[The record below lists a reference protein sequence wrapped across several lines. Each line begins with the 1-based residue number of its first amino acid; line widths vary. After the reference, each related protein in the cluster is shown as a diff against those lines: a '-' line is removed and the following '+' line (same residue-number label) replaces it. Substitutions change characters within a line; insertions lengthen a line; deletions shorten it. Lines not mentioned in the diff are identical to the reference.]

1 MIGFRTAI
9 SPSVSNKSLAS
20 RTNETT
26 TPASVTR
33 DPTAFAALVPRNVGS
48 QALRTLDDVRDQIS
62 QEIAINAITKAEYI
76 DGVRIGVRL
85 VMSRGDDKQFLRQI
99 AAKIRHHLTLLEYLF
114 AIATTSQSVN
124 SSPNT
129 LIICGSSVDFV
140 QRAMLL
146 TSSKFTGRM
155 VTSSGNEELDFVW
168 VATISDLGVSPYD
181 EDALWDVMRK
191 SARSPMDPL
200 APPPGSKS
208 IDTILSEARSKLQR
222 ISAFQA
228 FDELRETQVGAP
240 TFLVDIRPAAQ
251 REREGAIHGSL
262 IIERNHLEWRFDP
275 RCPSRL
281 AIADRY
287 DLRIIVFCQEG
298 YTSSLA
304 AYSLQQLGLLNAT
317 DMIGGYEA
325 WKAAGFPIDKILGL

>member
-1 MIGFRTAI
+1 M
-9 SPSVSNKSLAS
+9 SSN
-20 RTNETT
+20 NDE
-26 TPASVTR
+26 
-33 DPTAFAALVPRNVGS
+33 G
-48 QALRTLDDVRDQIS
+48 
-62 QEIAINAITKAEYI
+62 
-76 DGVRIGVRL
+76 
-85 VMSRGDDKQFLRQI
+85 FLRHI
-99 AAKIRHHLTLLEYLF
+99 AAKIRHQLTLLEYLF
-114 AIATTSQSVN
+114 AVATITPSAK
-124 SSPNT
+124 SSPNS
-129 LIICGSSVDFV
+129 LIICGSSIDFV

-155 VTSSGNEELDFVW
+155 VTAAGDEEPDFVW

-191 SARSPMDPL
+191 SAQSPMDPL

-222 ISAFQA
+222 ISASQA

-262 IIERNHLEWRFDP
+262 IIERNILEWRFDP
-275 RCPSRL
+275 RCASRL

-298 YTSSLA
+298 YTSRYA
-304 AYSLQQLGLLNAT
+304 IIPPH
-317 DMIGGYEA
+317 D
-325 WKAAGFPIDKILGL
+325 DILTFEIIFRSI

>member
-1 MIGFRTAI
+1 M
-9 SPSVSNKSLAS
+9 SN
-20 RTNETT
+20 
-26 TPASVTR
+26 
-33 DPTAFAALVPRNVGS
+33 GH
-48 QALRTLDDVRDQIS
+48 
-62 QEIAINAITKAEYI
+62 
-76 DGVRIGVRL
+76 
-85 VMSRGDDKQFLRQI
+85 DKQQLFLRQI
-99 AAKIRHHLTLLEYLF
+99 ASKIRHHLTLLEYLF
-114 AIATTSQSVN
+114 VVATTSQSIK

-129 LIICGSSVDFV
+129 LIICGSSIDFV

-146 TSSKFTGRM
+146 TTSKFTGRM
-155 VTSSGNEELDFVW
+155 VTAAGGNDDDDEEPDFVW

-191 SARSPMDPL
+191 SAQSPMDPL

-222 ISAFQA
+222 ISATQA

-262 IIERNHLEWRFDP
+262 IIERNDLEWRFDP

-281 AIADRY
+281 TIANRY

-298 YTSSLA
+298 YTSRYADYLF
-304 AYSLQQLGLLNAT
+304 YVWLENDFRYT
-317 DMIGGYEA
+317 H
-325 WKAAGFPIDKILGL
+325 

>member
-1 MIGFRTAI
+1 
-9 SPSVSNKSLAS
+9 
-20 RTNETT
+20 
-26 TPASVTR
+26 
-33 DPTAFAALVPRNVGS
+33 
-48 QALRTLDDVRDQIS
+48 
-62 QEIAINAITKAEYI
+62 
-76 DGVRIGVRL
+76 
-85 VMSRGDDKQFLRQI
+85 MSSGKDSEEFLRQV
-99 AAKIRHHLTLLEYLF
+99 ASKIKHQLTLNEHLF
-114 AIATTSQSVN
+114 AVATTYQSAT

-129 LIICGSSVDFV
+129 LIICGSSIDFV

-155 VTSSGNEELDFVW
+155 VTAVGSEEPDFVW

-200 APPPGSKS
+200 VPPLGSKS

-222 ISAFQA
+222 ISASQA
-228 FDELRETQVGAP
+228 LDELRESQVGAP
-240 TFLVDIRPAAQ
+240 TFLVDIRPVAQ

-262 IIERNHLEWRFDP
+262 IIERNVLEWRFDP
-275 RCPSRL
+275 RCASRL

-298 YTSSLA
+298 YSSRCA
-304 AYSLQQLGLLNAT
+304 
-317 DMIGGYEA
+317 
-325 WKAAGFPIDKILGL
+325 ILYTMNRKV